1 MIGLKIN
8 RRIWLKL
15 SSDTKYKCKLNT
27 SRSVYFSF
35 QLSLLFCRL
44 FPIFL
49 INGEIYKTIPIQSPR
64 CFTRFYE
71 KNSTQPHLFFWVSAK
86 PLAKRWRCKLQARAE
101 KRFKR
106 PEFLARNSHTC
117 VWLLIGRIVF
127 LTREKHFSR
136 LWLTHHGK
144 IHFPR

>member
-27 SRSVYFSF
+27 SRSVYFFF

-49 INGEIYKTIPIQSPR
+49 IDGEIYKTIPIQFPR
-64 CFTRFYE
+64 CLTRFYE
-71 KNSTQPHLFFWVSAK
+71 KNSTLPHPFFWMSAK
-86 PLAKRWRCKLQARAE
+86 PLAKRWRCKLQASAD

-106 PEFLARNSHTC
+106 PEFLARNSGLVQTPLHSC
-117 VWLLIGRIVF
+117 AEPNW
-127 LTREKHFSR
+127 
-136 LWLTHHGK
+136 
-144 IHFPR
+144 

>member
-27 SRSVYFSF
+27 SRSVYFFFF

-49 INGEIYKTIPIQSPR
+49 IDGEIYKTIPIQFPC

-71 KNSTQPHLFFWVSAK
+71 KNSTLPHLN
-86 PLAKRWRCKLQARAE
+86 
-101 KRFKR
+101 
-106 PEFLARNSHTC
+106 FLLNVCEA
-117 VWLLIGRIVF
+117 
-127 LTREKHFSR
+127 TRKAMT
-136 LWLTHHGK
+136 L
-144 IHFPR
+144 